1 MFYLE
6 NKLEKKYG
14 LFMAICMVIG
24 IVIGSGIF
32 FKAQDILV
40 DTGGNMLIGVLAF
53 LIGGIVMIVCAL
65 TFANFASKYE
75 KVNGIVDYAEA
86 IVGKKYAY
94 FVGWFVSIIY
104 FPAMTSVL
112 AWVSA
117 RYTLVLFGSSNITG
131 GLCLAL
137 ACMYLVMAYA
147 LNVLSPKLAG
157 KFHVSSTIIKLI
169 PISIMIVVGSIVGL
183 INGNTANAFSEVT
196 SNGSIGFDS
205 IFSAIVAASFAY
217 EGWIIAT
224 TINSEL
230 KDSKKNLPK
239 ALVIGTLVII
249 VVYTLYFISLTGG
262 ANTETLMNKGAT
274 TAFTNLFGN
283 IGGTILNAFIVV
295 SCWGTLNG
303 LMLGCTRGVYSVAV
317 RGLGPKPKTLANV
330 DEYTNM
336 PTNAGVVAILVCA
349 CWLFYF
355 TGANL
360 VENPIFGVFSFDSSE
375 LPIVTTYAIYL
386 PIFIMFIIKEGKKDK
401 LKNMIL
407 PIVGCICCLFM
418 VFAAIYAHGVVPY
431 LAAKENGTFS
441 FPILFYLILFAVVM
455 GIGALFN
462 LKKKGIEKEKDN

>member
-1 MFYLE
+1 ME

-53 LIGGIVMIVCAL
+53 LIGGVVMIICAL
-65 TFANFASKYE
+65 SFANFASKYE

-117 RYTLVLFGSSNITG
+117 RYTLVLFGSSDITG

-137 ACMYLVMAYA
+137 ACMYLIMAYA

-169 PISIMIVVGSIVGL
+169 PILIMIVVGTIIGL
-183 INGNTANAFSEVT
+183 INGNTVKAFSEV
-196 SNGSIGFDS
+196 SSSSSVRFDS

-239 ALVIGTLVII
+239 ALVIGTLIII

-274 TAFTNLFGN
+274 IAFTNLFGN

-303 LMLGCTRGVYSVAV
+303 LMLGCTRGVYSLAV

-330 DEYTNM
+330 DENTNM
-336 PTNAGVVAILVCA
+336 PANAGVVAVLACA

-355 TGANL
+355 VGANL

-375 LPIVTTYAIYL
+375 LPIVTTYAVYL

-401 LKNMIL
+401 LKNMVL
-407 PIVGCICCLFM
+407 PIVGCICCVFM
-418 VFAAIYAHGVVPY
+418 IFAAIYSHGVVPY
-431 LAAKENGTFS
+431 LAAKENGTFA
-441 FPILFYLILFAVVM
+441 FPILFYLILFVVIM
-455 GIGALFN
+455 GIGLLFN
-462 LKKKGIEKEKDN
+462 IKKNKTEKEKDN

>member
-239 ALVIGTLVII
+239 ALVIGTLIII

-355 TGANL
+355 VGANL
-360 VENPIFGVFSFDSSE
+360 VENPIFGIFSFDSSE
-375 LPIVTTYAIYL
+375 LPIVTTYAVYL
-386 PIFIMFIIKEGKKDK
+386 PIFIMFIVKEGKKDK
-401 LKNMIL
+401 LKNMVL
-407 PIVGCICCLFM
+407 PIVGCICCVFM
-418 VFAAIYAHGVVPY
+418 IFAAIYSHGVAPY
-431 LAAKENGTFS
+431 LASKETGTFS
-441 FPILFYLILFAVVM
+441 FPILFYLILFTVVM
-455 GIGALFN
+455 GIGLLFN
-462 LKKKGIEKEKDN
+462 LKKKEIEKEKDN

>member
-1 MFYLE
+1 ME

-53 LIGGIVMIVCAL
+53 LIGGVVMIICAL
-65 TFANFASKYE
+65 SFANFASKYE

-94 FVGWFVSIIY
+94 FVGWFVSVIY

-112 AWVSA
+112 SWVSA
-117 RYTLVLFGSSNITG
+117 RYTLVLFGSSDITG

-137 ACMYLVMAYA
+137 ACMYLIMAYA

-169 PISIMIVVGSIVGL
+169 PISIMIVVGTIIGL
-183 INGNTANAFSEVT
+183 INGNTVNAFSEA
-196 SNGSIGFDS
+196 SSSGSVRFDS

-239 ALVIGTLVII
+239 ALVIGTLIII

-274 TAFTNLFGN
+274 TAFTNLFGS
-283 IGGTILNAFIVV
+283 IGGTILNAFIVI

-303 LMLGCTRGVYSVAV
+303 LMLGCTRGVYSLAV

-330 DEYTNM
+330 DENTNM
-336 PTNAGVVAILVCA
+336 PANAGVVAVLACA

-355 TGANL
+355 VGANL

-375 LPIVTTYAIYL
+375 LPIVTTYAVYL

-401 LKNMIL
+401 LKNMVL
-407 PIVGCICCLFM
+407 PIVGCICCVFM
-418 VFAAIYAHGVVPY
+418 IFAAIYSHGVVPY
-431 LAAKENGTFS
+431 LEAKENGTFA
-441 FPILFYLILFAVVM
+441 FPILFYLILFVVIM
-455 GIGALFN
+455 GIGLLFN
-462 LKKKGIEKEKDN
+462 IKKNKPEKEKDN

>member
-1 MFYLE
+1 ME

-53 LIGGIVMIVCAL
+53 LIGGVVMIICAL
-65 TFANFASKYE
+65 SFANFASKYE

-117 RYTLVLFGSSNITG
+117 RYTLVLFGSSDITG

-137 ACMYLVMAYA
+137 ACMYLIMAYA

-169 PISIMIVVGSIVGL
+169 PISIMIVVGTIIGL
-183 INGNTANAFSEVT
+183 INGNTVNAFSEA
-196 SNGSIGFDS
+196 SSSGSVRFDS

-239 ALVIGTLVII
+239 ALVIGTLIII

-274 TAFTNLFGN
+274 TAFTNLFGS
-283 IGGTILNAFIVV
+283 IGGTILNAFIVI

-303 LMLGCTRGVYSVAV
+303 LMLGCTRGVYSLAV

-330 DEYTNM
+330 DENTNM
-336 PTNAGVVAILVCA
+336 PANAGVVAVLACA

-355 TGANL
+355 VGANL

-375 LPIVTTYAIYL
+375 LPIVTTYAVYL

-401 LKNMIL
+401 LKNMVL
-407 PIVGCICCLFM
+407 PIVGCICCVFM
-418 VFAAIYAHGVVPY
+418 IFAAIYSHGVVPY
-431 LAAKENGTFS
+431 LEAKENGTFA
-441 FPILFYLILFAVVM
+441 FPILFYLILFVVIM
-455 GIGALFN
+455 GIGLLFN
-462 LKKKGIEKEKDN
+462 IKKNKTEKEKDN

>member
-1 MFYLE
+1 ME

-53 LIGGIVMIVCAL
+53 LIGGVVMIICAL
-65 TFANFASKYE
+65 SFANFASKYE

-117 RYTLVLFGSSNITG
+117 RYTLVLFGSSDITG

-137 ACMYLVMAYA
+137 ACMYLIMAYA

-169 PISIMIVVGSIVGL
+169 PISIMIVVGTIIGL
-183 INGNTANAFSEVT
+183 INGNTVKAFSEV
-196 SNGSIGFDS
+196 SSSSSVRFDS

-239 ALVIGTLVII
+239 ALVIGTLIII

-262 ANTETLMNKGAT
+262 AKTETLMNKGAT
-274 TAFTNLFGN
+274 TAFTNLFGS
-283 IGGTILNAFIVV
+283 IGGTILNAFIVI

-303 LMLGCTRGVYSVAV
+303 LMLGCTRGVYSLAV

-330 DEYTNM
+330 DENTNM
-336 PTNAGVVAILVCA
+336 PANAGVVAVLACA

-355 TGANL
+355 VGANL

-375 LPIVTTYAIYL
+375 LPIVTTYAVYL

-401 LKNMIL
+401 LKNMVL
-407 PIVGCICCLFM
+407 PIVGCICCVFM
-418 VFAAIYAHGVVPY
+418 IFAAIYSHGVVPY
-431 LAAKENGTFS
+431 LEAKENGTFA
-441 FPILFYLILFAVVM
+441 FPILFYLILFVVIM
-455 GIGALFN
+455 GIGLLFN
-462 LKKKGIEKEKDN
+462 IKKNKPEKEKDN

>member
-1 MFYLE
+1 ME

-32 FKAQDILV
+32 FKAQDILI

-94 FVGWFVSIIY
+94 FVGWFISIIY

-117 RYTLVLFGSSNITG
+117 RYTLVLFGNDNITG

-137 ACMYLVMAYA
+137 ACLYLIMAYA

-157 KFHVSSTIIKLI
+157 KFHVSSTVIKLI
-169 PISIMIVVGSIVGL
+169 PISIMIVVGLIVGL
-183 INGNTANAFSEVT
+183 INGNTVNSFSEVVVD
-196 SNGSIGFDS
+196 SSIGFDS

-239 ALVIGTLVII
+239 ALVLGTLIII
-249 VVYTLYFISLTGG
+249 VVYILYFIALTGG
-262 ANTETLMNKGAT
+262 ANVETLMSQGST
-274 TAFTNLFGN
+274 TAFTNLFGSVA
-283 IGGTILNAFIVV
+283 GTILNAFIVV

-303 LMLGCTRGVYSVAV
+303 LMLGCTRGVYSLAV
-317 RGLGPKPKTLANV
+317 RGLGPKPKVLANV
-330 DEYTNM
+330 DENTNM
-336 PTNAGVVAILVCA
+336 PANAGVVSVLVCA

-355 TGANL
+355 VGANL
-360 VENPIFGVFSFDSSE
+360 VENPIFGIFSFDSSE
-375 LPIVTTYAIYL
+375 LPIVTTYAVYL
-386 PIFIMFIIKEGKKDK
+386 PIFIMFIVKEGKKDK
-401 LKNMIL
+401 LKNVVL
-407 PIVGCICCLFM
+407 PIVGCICCAFM
-418 VFAAIYAHGVVPY
+418 IFAAVYSHGVAPY

-441 FPILFYLILFAVVM
+441 FPILFYLIIFIVIM
-455 GIGALFN
+455 GIGLLFN
-462 LKKKGIEKEKDN
+462 IRKNNIEKEKDD

>member
-1 MFYLE
+1 ME

-32 FKAQDILV
+32 FKAQDILI

-117 RYTLVLFGSSNITG
+117 RYTLVLFGNNNITG

-137 ACMYLVMAYA
+137 ACMYLIMAYA

-169 PISIMIVVGSIVGL
+169 PISIMIVVGLIVGL
-183 INGNTANAFSEVT
+183 INGNTVNSFSEVVAD
-196 SNGSIGFDS
+196 SSIGFDS

-239 ALVIGTLVII
+239 ALVLGTLIII
-249 VVYTLYFISLTGG
+249 VVYTLYFIALTGG
-262 ANTETLMNKGAT
+262 ANIETLMSQGST
-274 TAFTNLFGN
+274 TAFTNLFGSVA
-283 IGGTILNAFIVV
+283 GTILNAFIVV

-303 LMLGCTRGVYSVAV
+303 LMLGCTRGVYSLAV
-317 RGLGPKPKTLANV
+317 RGLGPKPKVLANV
-330 DEYTNM
+330 DENTNM
-336 PTNAGVVAILVCA
+336 PANAGVVSVLVCA

-355 TGANL
+355 VGANL
-360 VENPIFGVFSFDSSE
+360 VENPIFGIFSFDSSE
-375 LPIVTTYAIYL
+375 LPIVTTYAVYL
-386 PIFIMFIIKEGKKDK
+386 PIFIMFIVKEGKKDK
-401 LKNMIL
+401 LKNVVL
-407 PIVGCICCLFM
+407 PIVGCICCAFM
-418 VFAAIYAHGVVPY
+418 IFAAVYSHGVIPY

-441 FPILFYLILFAVVM
+441 FPILFYLIIFIVIM
-455 GIGALFN
+455 GIGLLFN
-462 LKKKGIEKEKDN
+462 IRKNNIEKEKDN

>member
-1 MFYLE
+1 ME

-53 LIGGIVMIVCAL
+53 LIGGVVMIICAL
-65 TFANFASKYE
+65 SFANFASKYE

-117 RYTLVLFGSSNITG
+117 RYTLVLFGSSDITG

-137 ACMYLVMAYA
+137 ACMYLIMAYA

-169 PISIMIVVGSIVGL
+169 PISIMIVVGTIIGL
-183 INGNTANAFSEVT
+183 INGNTVKAFSEV
-196 SNGSIGFDS
+196 SSSSSVRFDS

-239 ALVIGTLVII
+239 ALVIGTLIII

-262 ANTETLMNKGAT
+262 AKTETLMNKGAT
-274 TAFTNLFGN
+274 TAFTN
-283 IGGTILNAFIVV
+283 
-295 SCWGTLNG
+295 
-303 LMLGCTRGVYSVAV
+303 
-317 RGLGPKPKTLANV
+317 
-330 DEYTNM
+330 
-336 PTNAGVVAILVCA
+336 
-349 CWLFYF
+349 
-355 TGANL
+355 
-360 VENPIFGVFSFDSSE
+360 
-375 LPIVTTYAIYL
+375 
-386 PIFIMFIIKEGKKDK
+386 
-401 LKNMIL
+401 
-407 PIVGCICCLFM
+407 
-418 VFAAIYAHGVVPY
+418 
-431 LAAKENGTFS
+431 
-441 FPILFYLILFAVVM
+441 
-455 GIGALFN
+455 
-462 LKKKGIEKEKDN
+462 

>member
-1 MFYLE
+1 ME

-53 LIGGIVMIVCAL
+53 LIGGVVMIICAL
-65 TFANFASKYE
+65 SFANFASKYE

-117 RYTLVLFGSSNITG
+117 RYTLVLFGSSDITG

-137 ACMYLVMAYA
+137 ACMYLIMAYA

-169 PISIMIVVGSIVGL
+169 PILIMIVVGTIIGL
-183 INGNTANAFSEVT
+183 INENTVKAFSEV
-196 SNGSIGFDS
+196 SSSSSVRFDS

-239 ALVIGTLVII
+239 ALVIGTLIII

-274 TAFTNLFGN
+274 IAFTNLFGN

-303 LMLGCTRGVYSVAV
+303 LMLGCTRGVYSLAV

-330 DEYTNM
+330 DENTNM
-336 PTNAGVVAILVCA
+336 PANAGVVAVLACA

-355 TGANL
+355 VGANL

-375 LPIVTTYAIYL
+375 LPIVTTYAVYL

-401 LKNMIL
+401 LKNMVL
-407 PIVGCICCLFM
+407 PIVGCICCVFM
-418 VFAAIYAHGVVPY
+418 IFAAIYSHGVVPY
-431 LAAKENGTFS
+431 LAAKENGTFA
-441 FPILFYLILFAVVM
+441 FPILFYLILFVVIM
-455 GIGALFN
+455 GIGLLFN
-462 LKKKGIEKEKDN
+462 IKKNKTEKEKDN